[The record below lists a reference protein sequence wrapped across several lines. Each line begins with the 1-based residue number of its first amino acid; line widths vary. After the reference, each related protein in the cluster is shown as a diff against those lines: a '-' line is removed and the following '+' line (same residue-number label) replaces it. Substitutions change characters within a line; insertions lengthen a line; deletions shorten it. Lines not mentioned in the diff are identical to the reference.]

1 MLQPQAP
8 LPQAAVAKLTVAEAP
23 LPEGQSASLKTRRPR
38 SHSRPTIL
46 VVHSRSHAVRF
57 RILSTHAPVKTE
69 LPVSLP
75 PVSLPGGHRMC
86 QKAMDCN
93 GDETSDRYQ
102 W

>member
-1 MLQPQAP
+1 MPQAP
-8 LPQAAVAKLTVAEAP
+8 LTQAAVAKATAAAVA
-23 LPEGQSASLKTRRPR
+23 LPEGVSASLQARRPR

-46 VVHSRSHAVRF
+46 VVHSRLHAVRF
-57 RILSTHAPVKTE
+57 RILSTHVPDKTE

-75 PVSLPGGHRMC
+75 RGHRMC

-102 W
+102 R